1 MEYLGNHKKSIP
13 GTKMVFTGI
22 KKTGE
27 KADMIADLNKATKE
41 SQLAT
46 ALFVTKQKCLM
57 RFSLCV
63 PYFDYLLPQNADHEW
78 LIEYFFWTALI

>member
-1 MEYLGNHKKSIP
+1 PNLHGPFGQKSGQAPGFSCTDTNKNKGITRGEETLMEYLGNHKKSIP

-41 SQLAT
+41 S
-46 ALFVTKQKCLM
+46 
-57 RFSLCV
+57 
-63 PYFDYLLPQNADHEW
+63 
-78 LIEYFFWTALI
+78 